1 MDTRTLADRYWE
13 EILEINPLLATQVG
27 DERFD
32 DRLPDP
38 SPEGIERRRSVHAA
52 ALAAAL
58 RLREGTTDAT
68 DLGIC
73 DTVEAIA
80 APEIAAIDLGMHRFA
95 PIDQLWG
102 PGTLLDQL
110 ASIQSAETPEE
121 IARYLRRLESIG
133 PYLLAC
139 TTLLKDG
146 STQTAPALIVDRCI
160 RQVEQLLAT
169 PPEESPALRP
179 LPADDPE
186 MRSRAVEILR
196 STTLPEYDSYL
207 IALRS
212 YRHRARHSI
221 GLVHLLGGAE
231 MYGVCIRRATS
242 LSLDPLEIHEIGRA
256 ELHKIQ
262 EERSALARTLGA
274 PDPATAIASHNATGA
289 NSFQSREEILELAK
303 DQVRRGW
310 ERAHDFFGR
319 LPQRNCEV
327 RPVDPSREADVLEFY
342 LPATADGSR
351 PGIYYVNTANP
362 GERHRHSLASTTFH
376 ETNPGH
382 HLQMALDQEQSQR
395 PALLR
400 FGGELFGLAFVEGW
414 GLYAERLAD
423 EIGLL
428 TDGFERLGMLEL
440 QALRAARLVVDTGLH
455 VLGWSREQAIEVLR
469 STGLDPSRSAL
480 EADRYVAMPGQA
492 LAYKIG
498 QLEIETCRRQAERE
512 ERADFS
518 LSDFHDRVLALGSV
532 PLVTFRREM
541 RGAGPDDDPMTSKRR
556 ETA

>member
-27 DERFD
+27 DDRFD

-68 DLGIC
+68 ELGIC
-73 DTVEAIA
+73 DSVEAIA
-80 APEIAAIDLGMHRFA
+80 DPELAAIDLGMHRFT

-110 ASIQSAETPEE
+110 ASIQSAETHEQ
-121 IARYLRRLESIG
+121 IARYLHRLESIG
-133 PYLLAC
+133 SYLRAC
-139 TTLLKDG
+139 ATLLRNG
-146 STQTAPALIVDRCI
+146 STETAPALIVDRCI

-179 LPADDPE
+179 LPADDAE
-186 MRSRAVEILR
+186 VRSRAVEILR
-196 STTLPEYDSYL
+196 STTLPAYDWYL

-221 GLVHLLGGAE
+221 GLVHLLRGDE
-231 MYGVCIRRATS
+231 MYSVCIRRATS

-262 EERSALARTLGA
+262 EERSALAQTLGA
-274 PDPATAIASHNATGA
+274 PDPATAIAAHNATGA

-362 GERHRHSLASTTFH
+362 RERHRHSLASTTFH

-382 HLQMALDQEQSQR
+382 HLQIALDQEQAQR

-428 TDGFERLGMLEL
+428 TDDYERLGMLEL
-440 QALRAARLVVDTGLH
+440 QAVRAARLVVDTGLH
-455 VLGWSREQAIEVLR
+455 ALGWSRDQAIEVLE

-498 QLEIETCRRQAERE
+498 QLEIEACRRQAEGE
-512 ERADFS
+512 EADFS
-518 LSDFHDRVLALGSV
+518 LPDFHDRVLALGSV

-541 RGAGPDDDPMTSKRR
+541 RGTGPDDDPMTSKRR
-556 ETA
+556 GTQ